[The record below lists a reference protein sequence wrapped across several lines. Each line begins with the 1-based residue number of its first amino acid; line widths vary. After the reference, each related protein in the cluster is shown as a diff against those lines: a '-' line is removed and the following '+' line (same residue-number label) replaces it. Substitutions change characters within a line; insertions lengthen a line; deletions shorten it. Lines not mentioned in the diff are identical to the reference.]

1 MQSIDLML
9 QAFAPPRPASAL
21 IITESPIADVR
32 TFLAGIGANYEIVPP
47 VSANLDN
54 FFTAVLQSLKIC
66 VVQTPNGG
74 GDVNVGD
81 VDNATW
87 VALGCRLRES
97 ILVKVPDLA
106 RMKRDYAFWQLL
118 DCVYRTVED
127 GRIQDPPFLDL
138 LSLMLGWPFRVFR
151 DPRGPS
157 PCTRDVYRNDVPR
170 CPSIYVWR
178 QDGYAGGVSPR
189 ALPVLCVTESDLD
202 RVDFVDLV
210 STWILSRSHETFQ
223 DRTHVSWSDVLAAG
237 LHSVEPLPE
246 AAGIRDMVL
255 TLPRDLIRDLHG
267 CQVAWYERATAMASV
282 GIRTAGWF
290 DGTTTLGTATRERQ
304 GGSVVRGAATPGGRH
319 PSAPALQE
327 EDRDV
332 AMLVATSADRSLLAR
347 PATGMAMPTVPLP
360 GLLQEFVSE
369 TASQVSGNHSPDA
382 PRTTMMAPIGLQTP
396 VIPSGSQAHGN
407 VPQSSNA
414 LRTELLAQRGP
425 SLGTDIAGTVVGNS
439 VTGNAVNS
447 APSLLN
453 ILSPNSGRTLAAAP
467 SSQAAANAD
476 SLGTT
481 ADPRPSD
488 PTVVEASLVPDQS
501 QTPPPSAPPS
511 SFRAGQAAPAL
522 NDKLIMRA
530 EEPFPTWQEDSPSAY
545 FEFRKALR
553 HYAHKYGQPD
563 LHACISDAVCFSLRA
578 KLHRAKIWTEV
589 SDLRS
594 KMADHTDFFDTV
606 ATVAYPEHLR
616 TADTGRLDEMHCG
629 PLPTNLSDRNPFPRF
644 FKDFMEMAR
653 TENLSPIDQ
662 LSAFHQS
669 FKKYNKDYHK
679 VLQKKIDALPKNLTA
694 EQKYES
700 IYAEAEDHFA
710 VNSVAVEALRKREAE
725 QQISNSKK
733 FRKSGSGAKA
743 PTPSP
748 SSTPAPAKPPTTN
761 IAAVKGKMSRA
772 QKRKQKQEEK

>member
-1 MQSIDLML
+1 MQSVDLML

-21 IITESPIADVR
+21 TITESPIAEVR
-32 TFLAGIGANYEIVPP
+32 TFLAGIGADYEIVPP
-47 VSANLDN
+47 VSANLDS

-66 VVQTPNGG
+66 VVQTPNGD

-81 VDNATW
+81 VDDATW
-87 VALGCRLRES
+87 VTWSSRLRES
-97 ILVKVPDLA
+97 ILAKVPDLA

-118 DCVYRTVED
+118 DCVYRAVED
-127 GRIQDPPFLDL
+127 GRIQDPPLLDL

-170 CPSIYVWR
+170 CSPIYVWR

-189 ALPVLCVTESDLD
+189 ALPVLWATESDLD

-210 STWILSRSHETFQ
+210 STWIHSRSHETFQ
-223 DRTHVSWSDVLAAG
+223 GRTHVAWTDVLAAG

-246 AAGIRDMVL
+246 AVGIRDMVL
-255 TLPRDLIRDLHG
+255 TLPGDLIRDLHG
-267 CQVAWYERATAMASV
+267 FQVAWYERAAAMVRV
-282 GIRTAGWF
+282 GIRAGAWF
-290 DGTTTLGTATRERQ
+290 DGTTTLGTATRGHQ
-304 GGSVVRGAATPGGRH
+304 GGSVARGATTPGGRH

-332 AMLVATSADRSLLAR
+332 AMLVATSADGSLLAH

-369 TASQVSGNHSPDA
+369 TSSQVSRHNSPDA
-382 PRTTMMAPIGLQTP
+382 PRTTMTAPIGLQTP
-396 VIPSGSQAHGN
+396 VIPRGSQAHGN

-414 LRTELLAQRGP
+414 FRPELLAQHGT
-425 SLGTDIAGTVVGNS
+425 SLGTGIPGTVVGNS
-439 VTGNAVNS
+439 VTGNAVSS
-447 APSLLN
+447 APSQLN

-488 PTVVEASLVPDQS
+488 PTVVKAPLVPDQS
-501 QTPPPSAPPS
+501 QTLPPSAPPS
-511 SFRAGQAAPAL
+511 SSRAGQAAPAL
-522 NDKLIMRA
+522 NDKLIVRA

-553 HYAHKYGQPD
+553 NYSHKYGQPD
-563 LHACISDAVCFSLRA
+563 LRSCISEAVCFSLCA
-578 KLHRAKIWTEV
+578 KLHRANIWTDV
-589 SDLRS
+589 SDIRS
-594 KMADHTDFFDTV
+594 MMADQTKFFDTV

-616 TADTGRLDEMHCG
+616 TADTGRLDELHCG
-629 PLPTNLSDRNPFPRF
+629 PLPTNPSDRNPFPSF
-644 FKDFMEMAR
+644 FANFMEMAR
-653 TENLSPIDQ
+653 TENLSDIDQ
-662 LSAFHQS
+662 LSAFHQA

-679 VLQKKIDALPKNLTA
+679 VLQKKIDAMSKDLTDK
-694 EQKYES
+694 QRYEE
-700 IYAEAEDHFA
+700 IYAEAENHFA
-710 VNSVAVEALRKREAE
+710 VNSTAVDALRKREAE
-725 QQISNSKK
+725 QQIPNSTK

-761 IAAVKGKMSRA
+761 IAAVNGKKSRA
-772 QKRKQKQEEK
+772 EKRKQKREGK